1 MTTAVTETT
10 RRIVESPFS
19 DALSRGIDWIVICL
33 VLALLVEH
41 EVVRFAARNE
51 AWKRSRMTWLYAGP
65 LLVGVVSI
73 LIQRLSN
80 LR

>member
-19 DALSRGIDWIVICL
+19 DGLSRRIVWIVICL
-33 VLALLVEH
+33 VLVLLVEQ
-41 EVVRFAARNE
+41 EVVRFAARNP

-65 LLVGVVSI
+65 LLIGVVSI
-73 LIQRLSN
+73 LVQRLSN

>member
-10 RRIVESPFS
+10 RKIVESPFG
-19 DALSRGIDWIVICL
+19 DGLSRGIDWIVIGL
-33 VLALLVEH
+33 VIVLLVEH

-65 LLVGVVSI
+65 LLIGVVSI
-73 LIQRLSN
+73 LVQRLSN